1 MGMAEVA
8 HRRRQLG
15 ADLALLLV
23 TVIWGGTFVMVK
35 DATSGYP
42 VFHFLALRFGL
53 ALAGLLAIGWR
64 RLRTLNRRNVAS
76 GALLGL
82 FLLAGY
88 AFQTLGLQHTT
99 ASKAG
104 FITGLNVAIV
114 PVLAALVLRRLPQR
128 AAVLGVF
135 LATMGMALLSLDN
148 SLRVGQ
154 GDLLVLLCALAFAL
168 HIVGVSAF
176 APGVDPIALT
186 IVQVAMVALIS
197 TGIALAG
204 GGAWPTPTPTVW
216 GAAAFTGILATA
228 VAFGIQTAMQR
239 FTTPTHTALIFTAEP
254 VFAALFGVMLANDLL
269 TTRIILGG
277 ALVLAGMLVSEIPW
291 SERTAGL
298 VSRFMAP
305 QYVITLLLIL
315 LGLADPISWQ
325 RGMTWVLA
333 VMMPFVVIL
342 LGVFSRALRTGTISD
357 WHISDRRERLHPG
370 IVAASVI
377 FTGMPMVILYLFEG
391 PFWILAATV
400 SGFLLVVINLVIT
413 FLWKIS
419 QHVSGIALGATL
431 ATVIL
436 GPLAAPSLLL
446 IPLVAWARVKVGAH
460 TVMQTIAGGLTGV
473 LITMFALV
481 LLGLGRV
488 VP

>member
-1 MGMAEVA
+1 MAESTN
-8 HRRRQLG
+8 RRRQLG
-15 ADLALLLV
+15 ADLALLMV
-23 TVIWGGTFVMVK
+23 TLIWGGTFVMVK

-42 VFHFLALRFGL
+42 VFGFLAIRFAL
-53 ALAGLLAIGWR
+53 ALAGLLAIGGR

-76 GALLGL
+76 GILLGL

-114 PVLAALVLRRLPQR
+114 PVLAALVLKRLPQR
-128 AAVLGVF
+128 AAVLGVL
-135 LATMGMALLSLDN
+135 LATTGMALLSLDN
-148 SLRVGQ
+148 SLRLGQ

-186 IVQVAMVALIS
+186 IVQVAVVAILS
-197 TGIALAG
+197 SGIALAG
-204 GGAWPTPTPTVW
+204 GQAWPAPTPTVW

-228 VAFGIQTAMQR
+228 VAFGVQTAAQR

-254 VFAALFGVMLANDLL
+254 VFAALFGVLLANDLL
-269 TTRIILGG
+269 TTRMIVGG

-298 VSRFMAP
+298 ISRFMAP

-315 LGLADPISWQ
+315 LGFADPISWQ
-325 RGMTWVLA
+325 RGITWVLV
-333 VMMPFVVIL
+333 VMLPFVGITL
-342 LGVFSRALRTGTISD
+342 WVFIRALRRGTISD
-357 WHISDRRERLHPG
+357 WHITNRRERLDPG
-370 IVAASVI
+370 IVAASLI
-377 FTGMPMVILYLFEG
+377 LTATPMAILFLFDG
-391 PFWILAATV
+391 PRWILALTF
-400 SGFLLVVINLVIT
+400 SGFLLMVINLVIT
-413 FLWKIS
+413 FIWKIS

-431 ATVIL
+431 ATVTL

-460 TVMQTIAGGLTGV
+460 TVMQTIVGGLTGV
-473 LITMFALV
+473 LITMFALG
-481 LLGLGRV
+481 LLGLGQLAR
-488 VP
+488 